1 MDRETLT
8 KIHVLYPQSSVVEEL
23 IQCGKLEC
31 ESLYD
36 AGCEVLEWWLVSDW
50 LAVKLAEQGEVVIND
65 YGCCWWGRTTSGQA
79 VYMDWVIA
87 QICGE
92 QE

>member
-23 IQCGKLEC
+23 IQCGKLDC

-36 AGCEVLEWWLVSDW
+36 EDAEVAEHGELVID
-50 LAVKLAEQGEVVIND
+50 D

-79 VYMDWVIA
+79 IFMDSVIA
-87 QICGE
+87 EICDE
-92 QE
+92 LE